1 MLQDKINYLSIKGL
15 IILVIFVLA
24 GFIFAGKSNAAS
36 SGYYISHALGSNEV
50 LGFTYFRPEGVK
62 EPAKTSITYSFAGSK
77 DDYKTWTKPE
87 TTGDKI
93 DLAKFTELTDS
104 KFIKVKIEFFS
115 DEPTAIPSL
124 EGYSILAKIPTGNF
138 QVIGAIPV
146 PSGQPTPE
154 PVVKG
159 ADKVINDIKKPSLAS
174 LVSTGSTLWFNI
186 LVAIIIGGLIAYF
199 IIRAGRKKETPNETK
214 SNN

>member
-1 MLQDKINYLSIKGL
+1 MKFLSIKGL
-15 IILVIFVLA
+15 IVLA
-24 GFIFAGKSNAAS
+24 IFLLVGFIFVGKTYAAQ

-50 LGFTYFRPEGVK
+50 LSFTYFRPEGVK

-115 DEPTAIPSL
+115 DEPAAIPSL
-124 EGYSILAKIPTGNF
+124 EGYSILAKIPTGDF
-138 QVIGAIPV
+138 QVIGTIPA
-146 PSGQPTPE
+146 PIGQSTPQ
-154 PVVKG
+154 PVAKG

-174 LVSTGSTLWFNI
+174 LVSTGSALWFNI
-186 LVAIIIGGLIAYF
+186 LLAIIIGGLIAYF
-199 IIRAGRKKETPNETK
+199 IIRAGRKKEIFHENETE